1 MLWVKQASSAWC
13 QRWYRMCRGSR
24 GTRSLC
30 MESRPQPFALGVRSK
45 FHLAPPFL
53 SRAEG
58 IQARGPAM
66 VGASLVGV
74 LDSGGRLGGLFTP
87 TSLSG
92 KVQSLGSQWFFYCEY
107 CTRAV
112 KMLVRTQLS
121 LEGSPFSMSVLICS
135 RVACGLDALPAD
147 GDTFVQRQS
156 LERQSTVVLS
166 LGWSLPWR
174 LTRQGSGCSRKG
186 PPQAGA
192 FFCVTFFL
200 Q

>member
-1 MLWVKQASSAWC
+1 
-13 QRWYRMCRGSR
+13 
-24 GTRSLC
+24 

-45 FHLAPPFL
+45 FQLAPPFL

-74 LDSGGRLGGLFTP
+74 LDSGGRLGGLFTS

-147 GDTFVQRQS
+147 GRHLCT
-156 LERQSTVVLS
+156 ETK
-166 LGWSLPWR
+166 P
-174 LTRQGSGCSRKG
+174 
-186 PPQAGA
+186 
-192 FFCVTFFL
+192 
-200 Q
+200 